1 MKLPRLMARWWRSG
15 TTRASA
21 AAVRLFADGSGAL
34 ARYPGPAILLRRE
47 GENGYRVLA
56 NNQPGA
62 IIANAFAEGRAPL
75 LTHLVESSMAY
86 DDATVETM
94 DLPQVMGGSRL
105 ELTILPLGDGGSAL
119 ILGRDVQLEH
129 NLRATLVESRQRYK
143 DLVEASSAFA
153 WETGDDGTFVF
164 VSSGGALGYSANELV
179 GRDPGKFIVDAPG
192 AEATNPF
199 FASEPVT
206 EAEIWFR
213 RIDGM
218 PACLLM
224 SSVPFKG
231 DNGRLIGVRGV
242 CRDITEARERD
253 DALTQARNR
262 ERLLAYIVRTIRD
275 EVDPLD
281 MLNAAASATARAT
294 SAKGCR
300 IYRCYGDK
308 GFDAAAEY
316 GALPVTLS
324 EDDII
329 NQAKGRA
336 EPFTLDTKGGHLLV
350 VATRHHEGVN
360 GVIVLWWPQEGEPWS
375 DGDHHDLFAEV
386 ANQLGIAIEQIANHE
401 QLQKF
406 SRTDSMTGLL
416 NRRTFKAELDRH
428 YQRIS
433 RSGTPAALLC
443 CDLDN
448 FKMVNDVHGHQR
460 GDEALMCLAE
470 ILIGNTR
477 ASDLVARLGGDEFA
491 LWFEDMDAAAAETKV
506 RNLLASGNSK
516 LVEFSGN
523 SDNPLGMSIGLAL
536 VDPEG
541 REPLEEL
548 MARADEAM
556 YEAKHGGKG
565 QYSIAPPA
573 APGAG
578 TDRKALM
585 P

>member
-1 MKLPRLMARWWRSG
+1 MKLPRLISRWWGSG
-15 TTRASA
+15 PTRAYA
-21 AAVRLFADGSGAL
+21 AAVGLFADGSGAL
-34 ARYPGPAILLRRE
+34 AHYPGPSILLRRE

-56 NNQPGA
+56 NNQLGA
-62 IIANAFAEGRAPL
+62 LIANAFTEGRAPL
-75 LTHLVESSMAY
+75 LTHLVESSMAH

-94 DLPQVMGGSRL
+94 DLPQAMGGGRL
-105 ELTILPLGDGGSAL
+105 EITILPLGDGVSAL
-119 ILGRDVQLEH
+119 ILGRDIQLEH

-164 VSSGGALGYSANELV
+164 VSSAGALGYSANELV

-192 AEATNPF
+192 AEETNPF

-213 RIDGM
+213 RIDGT

-224 SSVPFKG
+224 SSVPCKNN
-231 DNGRLIGVRGV
+231 NGRLVGVRGV

-253 DALTQARNR
+253 DALALARNR
-262 ERLLAYIVRTIRD
+262 ERLLAYMVRTIRD
-275 EVDPLD
+275 EVDPLN
-281 MLNAAASATARAT
+281 MLNAAAAATARAT

-316 GALPVTLS
+316 GALPVTLA

-329 NQAKGRA
+329 GDAKVRN
-336 EPFTLDTKGGHLLV
+336 EPFALDTKGGHVLV

-360 GVIVLWWPQEGEPWS
+360 GVIVLWRPEDGEPWTE
-375 DGDHHDLFAEV
+375 GDHDLFAEV
-386 ANQLGIAIEQIANHE
+386 ANQLGIAIEQISNHE

-416 NRRTFKAELDRH
+416 NRRTFNAELERR

-433 RSGTPAALLC
+433 RSSTPGALLC

-460 GDEALMCLAE
+460 GDEALMCLAG

-506 RNLLASGNSK
+506 RNLLESGNGK
-516 LVEFSGN
+516 LMEFSG
-523 SDNPLGMSIGLAL
+523 DPANPLGLSIGLAL
-536 VDPEG
+536 IDPEG

-556 YEAKHGGKG
+556 YEAKRGGKG

-578 TDRKALM
+578 PDRRALM

>member
-1 MKLPRLMARWWRSG
+1 MKLPRLMARWRRSG
-15 TTRASA
+15 TTRACA
-21 AAVRLFADGSGAL
+21 AAVRLFADGVGAL
-34 ARYPGPAILLRRE
+34 ARYPGPAIVLRRDDM
-47 GENGYRVLA
+47 NGHRVLA
-56 NNQPGA
+56 NNRHGA
-62 IIANAFAEGRAPL
+62 AIAEALAEGRAPPFA
-75 LTHLVESSMAY
+75 HLVESSIA
-86 DDATVETM
+86 DNDTTVETM
-94 DLPQVMGGSRL
+94 DMPQAMGGKRL
-105 ELTILPLGDGGSAL
+105 EITILPLGDGVSAL
-119 ILGRDVQLEH
+119 ILGRDVEFEH

-213 RIDGM
+213 RIDGT
-218 PACLLM
+218 PACLLT
-224 SSVPFKG
+224 SSVPFK
-231 DNGRLIGVRGV
+231 NHHGRLIGVRGV

-253 DALTQARNR
+253 AALAQARNR
-262 ERLLAYIVRTIRD
+262 ERLLAYMVRTIRD

-281 MLNAAASATARAT
+281 MLNAAASATARAIA
-294 SAKGCR
+294 AKGCR
-300 IYRCYGDK
+300 IYRCRGDK
-308 GFDAAAEY
+308 GCDAAAEF

-329 NQAKGRA
+329 SDASDRN
-336 EPFTLDTKGGHLLV
+336 EPFALDTKGGHVLV
-350 VATRHHEGVN
+350 VATRHHQAVN
-360 GVIVLWWPQEGEPWS
+360 GAMMLWRPQDGEPWT
-375 DGDHHDLFAEV
+375 DGDRDLFAEV
-386 ANQLGIAIEQIANHE
+386 ANQIGIAIEQIANHE

-416 NRRTFKAELDRH
+416 NRRTFNAELERR

-433 RSGTPAALLC
+433 RTGTPAALLF

-448 FKMVNDVHGHQR
+448 FKLVNDVHGHQR
-460 GDEALMCLAE
+460 GDAALMRLAE

-491 LWFEDMDAAAAETKV
+491 LWFEDMDAAAAEAKV
-506 RNLLASGNSK
+506 RGLIESSSSRLA
-516 LVEFSGN
+516 EFSG
-523 SDNPLGMSIGLAL
+523 DPAKPLGMSIGLAL
-536 VDPEG
+536 IDPDG
-541 REPLEEL
+541 QEPLEEL

-556 YEAKHGGKG
+556 YEAKHGGKARYG
-565 QYSIAPPA
+565 IAPPA
-573 APGAG
+573 APGRTG
-578 TDRKALM
+578 RKAVL